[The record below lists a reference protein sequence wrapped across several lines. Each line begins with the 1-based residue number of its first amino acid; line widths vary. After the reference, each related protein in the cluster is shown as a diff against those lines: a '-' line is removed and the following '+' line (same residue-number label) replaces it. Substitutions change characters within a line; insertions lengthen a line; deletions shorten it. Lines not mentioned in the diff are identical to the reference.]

1 MPSNLV
7 YKLLNYLPQRLK
19 DYAANNLDRSY
30 EELYSYCGEHRV
42 ELSAQQQDKIMIACY
57 LNFLEEIFVNSQKSY
72 QESFRFLAQSD
83 VHAIRFGSRVYKSN
97 DSLAREWSEF
107 TQVYRELRFQ
117 LQPLGIPSGKTID
130 SLVEE
135 IRWKDGNY

>member
-30 EELYSYCGEHRV
+30 EELYSYCSEHRV

-83 VHAIRFGSRVYKSN
+83 VHAMRFGSRVYNQN

-107 TQVYRELRFQ
+107 TQIYR
-117 LQPLGIPSGKTID
+117 GT
-130 SLVEE
+130 
-135 IRWKDGNY
+135 